1 MEDSAIVD
9 LYWQRSERAI
19 DESEQKYGAY
29 CCTVAYNILSDSQDA
44 EECVNDTW
52 LGAWNAMPAARPARL
67 GAFLCKITRN
77 LSLDKLRHRT
87 RLKRSGVVAVLEEL
101 RECLPDRSN
110 EAETVERKELLA
122 AVDAFLAELPVDER
136 VAFVGRY
143 WLMLPLQDMARQL
156 HCREGTL
163 KSSLYRTRKKLRRHL
178 EQEGLL

>member
-52 LGAWNAMPAARPARL
+52 LGAWNAIPDARPTRL

-77 LSLDKLRHRT
+77 LSLDRLRHRT
-87 RLKRSGVVAVLEEL
+87 RLKRGGAVAVLEEL
-101 RECLPDRSN
+101 RECIPSRTDV
-110 EAETVERKELLA
+110 AETLERRELLE
-122 AVDAFLAELPVDER
+122 AVNAFLAELPAQER
-136 VAFVGRY
+136 TAFVGRY
-143 WLMLPLQDMARQL
+143 WLMLPLQDMARHL
-156 HCREGTL
+156 NCREGTL
-163 KSSLYRTRKKLRRHL
+163 KSSLHRTRKKLRRHL

>member
-1 MEDSAIVD
+1 MEDAAIVD

-87 RLKRSGVVAVLEEL
+87 RLKRGGAVVVLEEL
-101 RECLPDRSN
+101 RECLPERSN
-110 EAETVERKELLA
+110 VAETVERKELLA
-122 AVDAFLAELPVDER
+122 AIDAFLSALPVDER

-156 HCREGTL
+156 NCREGTL
-163 KSSLYRTRKKLRRHL
+163 KSSLHRTRKKLRRHL